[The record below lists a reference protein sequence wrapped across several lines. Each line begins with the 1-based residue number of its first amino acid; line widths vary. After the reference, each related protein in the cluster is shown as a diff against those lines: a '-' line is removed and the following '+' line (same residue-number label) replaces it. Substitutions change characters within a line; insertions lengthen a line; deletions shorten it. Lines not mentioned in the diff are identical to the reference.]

1 MNTVLRLPVAHCEL
15 NPIELAWASVKGY
28 AAKHNIA
35 WYRLEDMERLTPEV
49 FAHTTTDMWRNFCRR
64 VVKVEND
71 YIVKDRVVEDIVEEM
86 MVTIIIP
93 DSDDDSDD

>member
-1 MNTVLRLPVAHCEL
+1 MVQVRGHGATDTRGICTHYNRHVEEL
-15 NPIELAWASVKGY
+15 
-28 AAKHNIA
+28 
-35 WYRLEDMERLTPEV
+35 
-49 FAHTTTDMWRNFCRR
+49 CRR